1 MLYRADK
8 ESDTVNYNTRTEM
21 KLSGNGL
28 RELWSDEEKMSSIKT
43 LQFTQMMQTSI
54 CDTGNFFYMEGQ

>member
-8 ESDTVNYNTRTEM
+8 ESDTGNYNTRTEM

-28 RELWSDEEKMSSIKT
+28 RELWSDEEKIKT